1 MTEAAVTYGLLQY
14 CYNCPDAMNCWNEEI
29 CQKCWEET
37 GAVLAPPANK
47 ENKIKEGAVDATTAE
62 QLRRYWID

>member
-1 MTEAAVTYGLLQY
+1 MTEATVTYGLLQY

-37 GAVLAPPANK
+37 GAVLARPACE
-47 ENKIKEGAVDATTAE
+47 ENKKAEVDATTAE

>member
-1 MTEAAVTYGLLQY
+1 
-14 CYNCPDAMNCWNEEI
+14 MNCWNEEI

-37 GAVLAPPANK
+37 GAVLAPPAAK
-47 ENKIKEGAVDATTAE
+47 ETGIKEGAVEATTAE